1 MKPKYQPQTLNG
13 KAGGVDMKSPLNKRI
28 LRELK
33 SDLAKYIV
41 LFLFLVSIIAFIS
54 GFLVASGSLRT
65 AYDESFEKYNVEDGN
80 FEYQMKAE
88 ETVLETL
95 EESGVKIYENF
106 YIERETKDVDSTL
119 RIYAHREEINKA
131 CLMEGA
137 FPVNKDEIAIDRM
150 YADNNKLAVGDKL
163 SVSGKELKITGLV
176 AFSDYSALFADI
188 SDMMFDAIKFGV
200 GSMTKEGFESLGE
213 EGLHYNYSW
222 KYEKALEDDIE
233 EKELSEEFMDELLTY
248 GMLTNFIPQ
257 YLNQAIQF
265 TGDDMGKDRI
275 MFVTFLY
282 IVIAIIAFIFAVTTS
297 NMITKEATVIGT
309 LRASGYKKGEIIRH
323 YITLPVLVTLVS
335 ALVGNI
341 LGYTVF
347 LKIAVDLYYA
357 NYSLPTYVTIWNGD
371 AFMKTTVVPVLLM
384 IVINYVIIA
393 GKMNLSPMKFLRC
406 DLSRKQ
412 KKKAFKL
419 NTKIGIMKRFR
430 LRIIFQNM
438 PNYLTLVVGI
448 FFANVIMILGMAFPA
463 LLEHYQ
469 ESISDSII
477 SKYQYVLMTE
487 VETETKGAEKY
498 CAKTLET
505 LEGKL
510 KSEDIS
516 VLGISKNSEYLA
528 LEFEKDSIYISS
540 SYAEKFRISEGDE
553 IILKEKYDE
562 KEYTFKVKGIY
573 KYSAGLTVF
582 MGREFFNETFECGED
597 YFNGY
602 LSDEEIEDIEEMFI
616 ATTITEDDF
625 NKMSRQLS
633 TSLGGVFDIFFI
645 FGLVM
650 FALII
655 YLLSKLVVE
664 KNAQSVSMT
673 KILGYTNSEI
683 SGLYIMATSLV
694 VIISFIVTMP
704 VVNGLMKIIC
714 ETVLSEFPGWIPYYI
729 PASAFIKVIGAGI
742 LVYGVIIFMQF
753 TKVKKVPLEIALK
766 NVE

>member
-1 MKPKYQPQTLNG
+1 
-13 KAGGVDMKSPLNKRI
+13 MKSPLNKRI

-200 GSMTKEGFESLGE
+200 GSMTKEEFESLGE

-222 KYEKALEDDIE
+222 KYEKAPEDDIE
-233 EKELSEEFMDELLTY
+233 EKEMSEEFMDELLTY

-257 YLNQAIQF
+257 YLNQVIQF

-393 GKMNLSPMKFLRC
+393 GKMNLSPMKFLRR

-487 VETETKGAEKY
+487 VETETKGAEK
-498 CAKTLET
+498 
-505 LEGKL
+505 
-510 KSEDIS
+510 
-516 VLGISKNSEYLA
+516 
-528 LEFEKDSIYISS
+528 
-540 SYAEKFRISEGDE
+540 FRISEGDE

-582 MGREFFNETFECGED
+582 MDREFFNETFEFGDD

-664 KNAQSVSMT
+664 KNAQSISMT

-683 SGLYIMATSLV
+683 SGLYITATSLV